1 MPELDLSDNPGVS
14 IEEAASKISARFR
27 PEPVRALD
35 GRYQSTT
42 PPKEPE
48 TPDPVTE
55 SDPGAPDPVRD
66 DVPLGDDDIVIDEG
80 DEVEPTQAA
89 SLDMPS
95 SYGAPA
101 LEVWNSFTPEQ
112 QKFLHQHDSKRTS
125 GLSRQANE
133 LKAVQDQVKA
143 QAQAIEQERL
153 QLANAAQRFQSE
165 AVKRFQAKFGDVKD
179 VQSLAATD
187 KGRFIEYQ
195 AAVMELQMAAQESQT
210 WTQTIENDRI
220 KQLTDFRQAE
230 NAKLAERFGLDDEAK
245 ASAFQDRI
253 MKFAEPLGI
262 QSQRISQYTAE
273 EIALLDDARK
283 WRAAMAKRQQLEK
296 QKAPPPKVIK
306 SGAPQTP
313 SNSVSSS
320 VNQAKSQLR
329 KSGSLQ
335 DAAKLFQLKAKAG
348 L

>member
-1 MPELDLSDNPGVS
+1 VSELDLSDNPGIS
-14 IEEAASKISARFR
+14 ESEAAARISAKFR
-27 PEPVRALD
+27 TEPSRAPD
-35 GRYQSTT
+35 GRFQSAN

-48 TPDPVTE
+48 TPDPKPE

-66 DVPLGDDDIVIDEG
+66 EEPLGEDDIVIDDG

-89 SLDMPS
+89 SLEMPA

-133 LKAVQDQVKA
+133 LKTAQEQVKA

-165 AVKRFQAKFGDVKD
+165 AQKRFQAKFGDVKD

-195 AAVMELQMAAQESQT
+195 AAVMELQVAAQEAQA
-210 WTQTIENDRI
+210 WTQQIENDRI
-220 KQLTDFRQAE
+220 KQLTEFRQAE
-230 NAKLAERFGLDDEAK
+230 NAKLAERYGLDDEAK
-245 ASAFQDRI
+245 ASAFQERI
-253 MKFAEPLGI
+253 VKFVEPLGI
-262 QSQRISQYTAE
+262 SLQRLSQYTAE
-273 EIALLDDARK
+273 EIALADDGRK
-283 WRAAMAKRQQLEK
+283 WRAAMAKRQQVEK

-313 SNSVSSS
+313 SNSASQS
-320 VNQAKSQLR
+320 VQQAKSQLKNTGR
-329 KSGSLQ
+329 LE
-335 DAAKLFQLKAKAG
+335 DAAKLFALKFKSG
-348 L
+348 R